1 MPASEKKISCSLKQE
16 PLSLIMNDLNV
27 WSSSE
32 SKYWLLLS
40 RHCARP
46 KGCND
51 VQKDTVGSFNGAFD
65 LVGEARG

>member
-1 MPASEKKISCSLKQE
+1 
-16 PLSLIMNDLNV
+16 MNDLNV
-27 WSSSE
+27 WSSSK

-51 VQKDTVGSFNGAFD
+51 VQKDTVGPFNGAFD
-65 LVGEARG
+65 LVGEERGE